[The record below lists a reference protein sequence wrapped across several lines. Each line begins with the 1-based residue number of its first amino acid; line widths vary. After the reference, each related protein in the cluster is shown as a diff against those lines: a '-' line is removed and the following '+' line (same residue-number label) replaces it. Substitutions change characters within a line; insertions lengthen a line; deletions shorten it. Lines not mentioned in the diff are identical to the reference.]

1 MSSPQ
6 GGPGSSLEWRISS
19 RCNTGNC
26 VQVAFEQDIV
36 NVRDSKSPDDAVLRY
51 SFGDWS
57 AFIQAV
63 KQGECDYS

>member
-19 RCNTGNC
+19 RCNGGNR
-26 VQVAFEQDIV
+26 VQVAFEQDVV
-36 NVRDSKSPDDAVLRY
+36 NVRDPKNPDGAVPRY

-57 AFIQAV
+57 AFVQAA
-63 KQGECDYS
+63 KQGECDY